1 MRFMLQYPDTHG
13 TDTDMLDCGSVA
25 EIAIAAERA
34 GFDGLAFTEHPAPG
48 ARWLAAG
55 GHQSLDPFVALG
67 GAATVTTR
75 LRLLT
80 YLTVIPYRNPL
91 LLAKSAASVDRLSN
105 GRFILGAGA
114 GYLKGE
120 FAALGV
126 DFEQRNA
133 LVDEALD
140 VMPKHWSGEPFDHQG
155 QHFSAR
161 GVQALP
167 RPAQSPI
174 PIWLGGNSK
183 RTLQRVA
190 ERCQGWMPLVGSDAL
205 FKTTRTPS
213 PGGPAEIAA
222 RIRELSDAAAAR
234 GATLDFALAYGDRAI
249 AKPRADAERHRENL
263 ARLAELGA
271 TWAIVT
277 RPAAPREEVL
287 EFIAAFGETYVGT
300 HPH

>member
-13 TDTDMLDCGSVA
+13 TDSDMLDCGSVA
-25 EIAIAAERA
+25 EIAVAAERA

-75 LRLLT
+75 IRLLT
-80 YLTVIPYRNPL
+80 YLTVLPYRNPL
-91 LLAKSAASVDRLSN
+91 LLAKSAATVDRLSN

-126 DFEQRNA
+126 DFEERNA

-140 VMPKHWSGEPFDHQG
+140 VLPQHWSGEPFDYVG
-155 QHFSAR
+155 KNFSAR
-161 GVQALP
+161 GVQARP

-213 PGGPAEIAA
+213 PGGPDEIAA
-222 RIRELSDAAAAR
+222 RIAELKRTAALR
-234 GATLDFALAYGDRAI
+234 GATLDFALAYSDPAL
-249 AKPRADAERHRENL
+249 AKPRADVERHRANL
-263 ARLAELGA
+263 ARLAEIGA
-271 TWAIVT
+271 TWTIVS
-277 RPAAPREEVL
+277 RSAASREETL
-287 EFIAAFGETYVGT
+287 EFIAAFGETYVGL
-300 HPH
+300 